1 MTALRS
7 HDRVSRI
14 EDQRSSSGGGGT
26 GGKYKSYHNAF
37 NLLPNVN
44 FDGDGCR
51 CCYDPNG
58 DGGEYELLARARGD
72 RDVGAAADGRRD
84 EDGDARR
91 AVFGAE
97 DDEGEDHRAE
107 KRRDETD
114 STDDT
119 DDDDDDSE
127 FDYLLD
133 EEEDGPADGGGR
145 GDADDARGGPMAR
158 RRAELEDSARRR
170 EAARCHGYGV
180 HRQMAPA
187 RAFAAA
193 GYRGVLSSRRD
204 DARPPPRGSVLHLY
218 DPGSLL
224 SASLDLCLEGVSS
237 RHPGTK
243 FVRGHGIA
251 SIPHA
256 AAAGGGGGGG
266 GDDGWRRADLPI
278 LLALRDGEVVAW
290 SSGLRDFRDD
300 DGGGAGGGVI
310 SDAVENWLDMAGAL
324 IDEVPHPDLLCGI
337 RPEEEALLD
346 DMRRLIGTNAVGR
359 GRTTRVGGDDD
370 EDDHRDHH
378 RYDCGVAGCDK
389 SFYHE
394 HVGIRTEAQDGLLV
408 SESQVASSS
417 ADSVS

>member
-26 GGKYKSYHNAF
+26 GGKYRSYHNAF

-58 DGGEYELLARARGD
+58 DGGEYELLAWARGD

-145 GDADDARGGPMAR
+145 GDADDDARGGPMAR

-218 DPGSLL
+218 DPGSQL

-256 AAAGGGGGGG
+256 AAGGGRVATTGGGGRTFRSSSPSGTARSSLGAPACAISGTTTAAARGGG
-266 GDDGWRRADLPI
+266 
-278 LLALRDGEVVAW
+278 
-290 SSGLRDFRDD
+290 
-300 DGGGAGGGVI
+300 
-310 SDAVENWLDMAGAL
+310 
-324 IDEVPHPDLLCGI
+324 
-337 RPEEEALLD
+337 
-346 DMRRLIGTNAVGR
+346 
-359 GRTTRVGGDDD
+359 
-370 EDDHRDHH
+370 
-378 RYDCGVAGCDK
+378 
-389 SFYHE
+389 
-394 HVGIRTEAQDGLLV
+394 
-408 SESQVASSS
+408 
-417 ADSVS
+417 